1 MKVLENVRGSMVEV
15 PSLELG
21 VDTVYMRSNVI
32 RIDEEEFNGWQYNE
46 IQMSKDEYIE
56 KIAKEKDILQETVN
70 VLVLSSL

>member
-1 MKVLENVRGSMVEV
+1 MKVFESVRGSMLEV
-15 PSLELG
+15 PLLEVG

-32 RIDEEEFNGWQYNE
+32 RIEEEEFSGWQYNE

-56 KIAKEKDILQETVN
+56 KIAKEKDILQETVG

>member
-1 MKVLENVRGSMVEV
+1 MKVFESVRGSMLEV
-15 PSLELG
+15 PLLEVG

-32 RIDEEEFNGWQYNE
+32 RIEEEEFSGWQYNE

-56 KIAKEKDILQETVN
+56 KIAKEKDILQETVD